1 MGLTENARITLDGV
15 VKYIEGDGL
24 EQFVEKNLFLKSM
37 NIEVPAMK
45 WSSLNKMAVLSRT
58 MNLDCRGFDQW
69 NKAGRR
75 VKKGAK
81 SAFILVPVTV
91 KKPKEGE
98 AESEGEP
105 EISKLVGFRC
115 CPVFASDQT
124 EGEPLPYEVGKES
137 GFSIDKLPL
146 KAVADHLGI
155 KVCPGLTAN
164 AYGFFRP
171 DTKQIVLG
179 TDDITTWFH
188 ELGHAIDNEIE
199 GRSDDYAFNEV
210 VAELTSSTLC
220 KTLGYLGHMKH
231 TKAYIKTYKG
241 KAHVA
246 FTLSHAVDRVMKI
259 YEYVAGF
266 MIKIAILV

>member
-24 EQFVEKNLFLKSM
+24 EQFVEKNLFLRSM

-45 WSSLNKMAVLSRT
+45 WSSLNKMAVLART
-58 MNLDCRGFDQW
+58 KNLDCRGFDQW

-75 VKKGAK
+75 VKKGAR

-98 AESEGEP
+98 PEAEQV
-105 EISKLVGFRC
+105 SKLIGFRC

-124 EGEPLPYEVGKES
+124 EGEPLPYEAGTES

-146 KAVADHLGI
+146 KAVADHLGV
-155 KVCPGLTAN
+155 KVCPGLTTN

-199 GRSDDYAFNEV
+199 GKSEDYAFNEV

-220 KTLGYLGHMKH
+220 KTLGYKGHLEH
-231 TKAYIKTYKG
+231 TKAYIKEYKG

-246 FTLSHAVDRVMKI
+246 FTLSHAVDRVIKI
-259 YEYVAGF
+259 YEYIAGF
-266 MIKIAILV
+266 MKGPPIEKVA

>member
-1 MGLTENARITLDGV
+1 MGLTENARITLDNV

-24 EQFVEKNLFLKSM
+24 EQFVEKSLFYKSM

-91 KKPKEGE
+91 KKPKENDT
-98 AESEGEP
+98 EGDEVM
-105 EISKLVGFRC
+105 KLVGFRC

-124 EGEPLPYEVGKES
+124 EGEPLPYEGTEGS
-137 GFSIDKLPL
+137 RFEIDKLPL
-146 KAVADHLGI
+146 KAVADHLGV
-155 KVCPGLTAN
+155 KVCPGLTVN
-164 AYGFFRP
+164 AYGFFKP
-171 DTKQIVLG
+171 ESKEIVLG

-199 GRSDDYAFNEV
+199 GKSEDYAFNEV

-220 KTLGYLGHMKH
+220 KTMGYPGHLEH
-231 TKAYIKTYKG
+231 TKAYIKEYKG

-246 FTLSHAVDRVMKI
+246 FTLAHVVDRVLKI
-259 YEYVAGF
+259 FEYITGYMPGTALEKVA
-266 MIKIAILV
+266 

>member
-1 MGLTENARITLDGV
+1 MGLTENARMTLDNI

-24 EQFVEKNLFLKSM
+24 EQFIEKNLFYKSL
-37 NIEVPAMK
+37 NVEVPAMK
-45 WSSLNKMAVLSRT
+45 WSALNRMAVLSRT

-91 KKPKEGE
+91 KQPKEGE
-98 AESEGEP
+98 IEEEV
-105 EISKLVGFRC
+105 SKLIGFRC

-155 KVCPGLTAN
+155 KVCSGLTVN
-164 AYGFFRP
+164 AYGFFKP
-171 DTKQIVLG
+171 DSKEIVLG

-199 GRSDDYAFNEV
+199 GKSEDYDFNEV

-220 KTLGYLGHMKH
+220 KTMGFKGHLEN
-231 TKAYIKTYKG
+231 TKAYIKDYKG
-241 KAHVA
+241 KAHIA
-246 FTLSHAVDRVMKI
+246 FTLSHAVERVMKV
-259 YEYVAGF
+259 YCYVAEY
-266 MIKIAILV
+266 ITKTVNI